1 MENKQITEKEAL
13 NTLIQVYL
21 SHTSK
26 WYSSVVTT
34 LLGSIGFPLIAYN
47 LQLSTGKNLDSIYLH
62 LFSFMTVSFVV
73 GTLYFSH
80 KVIYSLQ
87 FLEELYH
94 KLSLAE
100 NGKSLTDYRNK
111 LMRDLRVDSLIFKFL
126 VKRKKREWK
135 KEYRSFNVYF
145 ISGFF
150 LALLGGYLLLSFIW
164 WPITQNWLFSFV
176 WEGILLIFIV
186 IYLLVKII

>member
-1 MENKQITEKEAL
+1 MGNEQLSKKEAL
-13 NTLIQVYL
+13 STLIQIYL

-34 LLGSIGFPLIAYN
+34 LVGSIGFPLIAFN

-94 KLSLAE
+94 KLTLEEDS
-100 NGKSLTDYRNK
+100 KTLTDYRNR
-111 LMRDLRVDSLIFKFL
+111 LMGDLRHDSLIFKFL
-126 VKRKKREWK
+126 VNRKQSEWK
-135 KEYRSFNVYF
+135 KEYRSFNVFF

-150 LALLGGYLLLSFIW
+150 LALLGGFILLSFIW
-164 WPITQNWLFSFV
+164 WPITQNLLFSFV
-176 WEGILLIFIV
+176 WEGILLILIV
-186 IYLLVKII
+186 TYLFVKII